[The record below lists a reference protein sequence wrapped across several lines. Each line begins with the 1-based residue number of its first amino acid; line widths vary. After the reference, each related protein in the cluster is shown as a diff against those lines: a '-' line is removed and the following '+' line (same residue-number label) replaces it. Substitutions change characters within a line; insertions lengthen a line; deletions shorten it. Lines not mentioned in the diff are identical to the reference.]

1 MSNFLFLVFLVLAQ
15 SCGISSLSPDLYIDC
30 DDNFSWTTGNFDR
43 SEQLNHDEYPHHA
56 GKLAIIA
63 QSKAGSQT
71 REEHRGINY
80 FNNTKE
86 QRDICTTI
94 NRKINGGAN
103 MVMEFQL
110 YQILEP
116 DFITP
121 MESSYQFKNIDSKM
135 AILKNSA
142 FDLNAW
148 DSSHK
153 KPLYNLHLE
162 ISVSCEN
169 PWKIKGNAQNITM
182 FNLKEPEGKC
192 YFSLHDHELDLPSGQ
207 KVLIALSG
215 FYEPNPTKAKNIII
229 EINKIG
235 FKHI

>member
-1 MSNFLFLVFLVLAQ
+1 MSKFLFLGFLVLAQ
-15 SCGISSLSPDLYIDC
+15 SCRISSLLPDSYIDC

-43 SEQLNHDEYPHHA
+43 AEHLNHDEYPHHA
-56 GKLAIIA
+56 GKLALIA

-71 REEHRGINY
+71 REEHRGNNF
-80 FNNTKE
+80 FNHTEEK
-86 QRDICTTI
+86 RDICIAI
-94 NRKINGGAN
+94 NRKINGEAN
-103 MVMEFQL
+103 MFMEFQL

-121 MESSYQFKNIDSKM
+121 MESNKQFKNIDSKR
-135 AILKNSA
+135 AILKN
-142 FDLNAW
+142 FAW

-153 KPLYNLHLE
+153 NPLYNLQLE
-162 ISVSCEN
+162 ISISCEN

-215 FYEPNPTKAKNIII
+215 FYEHNPARTKNIII
-229 EINKIG
+229 EINNIG
-235 FKHI
+235 FKNI